1 MSVEYGGCLKNMEK
15 DLISV
20 IIPVYNNEKYFSKC
34 ITSVLNQTY
43 KNIEIII
50 INDCSTDNSEKIIL
64 DYKAKDKRIIY
75 LSNEKNIGVGR
86 SRNIGIEHAKG
97 KYIYFLDSDDFIEET
112 ALANLYNAI
121 KEDDSFSCMT
131 KGYKNINNED
141 IAFSRSEE
149 ELTLLQS
156 PSVCIRLFNKEIIDK
171 SKIRFSNLPIGEDL
185 EFVFKLM
192 IYNDKFSYVNNKPLY
207 HYVIHSDSSIHG
219 SVQKQLSV
227 LEAINSIEE
236 YAKQLNKFDKFYDR
250 LEFVNISHILRGTI
264 KRIMRLENYKKED
277 IITCISY
284 VENKYPNWKKNKYL
298 EKYLSNDIEF
308 LMNLNKN
315 LNQ

>member
-1 MSVEYGGCLKNMEK
+1 MEQ

-20 IIPVYNNEKYFSKC
+20 IIPVYNNEKYFIKC
-34 ITSVLNQTY
+34 IASVLRQTY

-64 DYKAKDKRIIY
+64 GYKEKDKRIIY

-112 ALANLYNAI
+112 TLEDLYNGI
-121 KEDDSFSCMT
+121 QENDSFSCMT
-131 KGYKNINNED
+131 KGYKNVNNED

-156 PSVCIRLFNKEIIDK
+156 PTVCIRLFNKKIINE
-171 SKIRFSNLPIGEDL
+171 SKIRFSSLPIGEDL

-192 IYNDKFSYVNNKPLY
+192 IYNDKFSYVSNKPLY
-207 HYVIHSDSSIHG
+207 HYVIHSDSSIYG
-219 SVQKQLSV
+219 SVQKQLAV
-227 LEAINSIEE
+227 IDAINSIEE
-236 YAKQLNKFDKFYDR
+236 YAKQLNKFDEFYDR

-264 KRIMRLENYKKED
+264 KRIMRLENHKKED
-277 IITCISY
+277 IITCINY
-284 VENKYPNWKKNKYL
+284 VENKYPNWRNNRYL
-298 EKYLSNDIEF
+298 KKYLSNDIEF
-308 LMNLNKN
+308 LMNLNTDFN
-315 LNQ
+315 